1 MTMGCDVWAVT
12 TTLDVESFTTAS
24 RLATAD
30 VVTSSDDHAC
40 TWEVDL
46 AANTAYALVLDVTD
60 DTDTMAAGTVGPLS
74 MTTHVGTA
82 TTDRVV
88 MD

>member
-1 MTMGCDVWAVT
+1 MGCDLWEVT

-24 RLATAD
+24 RLATAT
-30 VVTSSDDHAC
+30 VVDNAPDYEC
-40 TWEVDL
+40 TWDVDL

-60 DTDTMAAGTVGPLS
+60 ETDTMSAGTVGPLGMS
-74 MTTHVGTA
+74 THVGTA
-82 TTDRVV
+82 ASDRVV